1 MTPRKIRALMVE
13 KDVSQIEI
21 AIALEVSPVT
31 VNGVI
36 HGRWSSRRIANE
48 LASKL
53 GVPVEKLFKQYA
65 A

>member
-13 KDVSQIEI
+13 KNVSQIEI
-21 AIALEVSPVT
+21 AIALKVSPVT

-36 HGRWSSRRIANE
+36 HGRWCSRRIANE
-48 LASKL
+48 IASKL
-53 GVPVEKLFKQYA
+53 GMPVEQLFEQYA